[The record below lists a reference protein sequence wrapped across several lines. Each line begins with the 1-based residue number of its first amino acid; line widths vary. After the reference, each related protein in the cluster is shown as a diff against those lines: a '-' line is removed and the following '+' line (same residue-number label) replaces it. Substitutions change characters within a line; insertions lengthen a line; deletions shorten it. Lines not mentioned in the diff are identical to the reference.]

1 MYQKIRHLIVA
12 ELTINAVVRM
22 WNEASV
28 PCYVQL
34 SHNVPKTEK
43 PAKFLVRS
51 RSGAGWD
58 VNPRPHIQLS
68 NATHVAFQATSSTQS
83 DTSWLQCGRLHR
95 LQHVSITSL
104 PTYLVPV
111 MMVSRSV
118 TQTQC
123 KTMKSGSICAI
134 WCVQLR
140 LSQSVQHFCTGVGR
154 WRRSSVLPGY

>member
-1 MYQKIRHLIVA
+1 MYQKITHLIVA

-22 WNEASV
+22 WQETSV

-43 PAKFLVRS
+43 PAQFLIQS
-51 RSGAGWD
+51 RSGAGWE
-58 VNPRPHIQLS
+58 VNPWLHVQLP
-68 NATHVAFQATSSTQS
+68 NATHVAFQSKSSTQC
-83 DTSWLQCGRLHR
+83 DTGRLQWGRLHG
-95 LQHVSITSL
+95 LQYVSITSL

-123 KTMKSGSICAI
+123 KTTKSGSICAI
-134 WCVQLR
+134 WCVQLEYVCHKVC
-140 LSQSVQHFCTGVGR
+140 SI
-154 WRRSSVLPGY
+154 SVLVLAIGVVLLF